1 MMRTSGTGRENAM
14 STVSRHSGIEVIDS
28 DECKRLLA
36 KDVIGRVAVIIG
48 ATPMI
53 LPVNYAL
60 DGDGIVMRTMPG
72 SRLDVGQGHAA
83 FEVDSFDRERHTGW
97 SVLVTGHLEEVSWY
111 KAKDIERVR
120 ALPVVP
126 WASGDR
132 NLWLRL
138 RPSFITGRIV
148 HGDEKSGES

>member
-1 MMRTSGTGRENAM
+1 MRS
-14 STVSRHSGIEVIDS
+14 VSRHSGIEVIDA
-28 DECKRLLA
+28 DECLQLLA
-36 KDVIGRVAVIIG
+36 EEEIGRLAVVIG

-60 DGDGIVMRTMPG
+60 DGEAIVFRTMPG

-83 FEVDSFDRERHTGW
+83 FEVDCFDKQRKTGW
-97 SVLVTGHLEEVSWY
+97 SVLVTGHLEQVSWY
-111 KAKDIERVR
+111 HAKEMERVQQ
-120 ALPVVP
+120 LEVTP
-126 WASGDR
+126 WAGGQR

-148 HGDEKSGES
+148 RGDEAPE

>member
-1 MMRTSGTGRENAM
+1 MRA
-14 STVSRHSGIEVIDS
+14 VSRHSGIEVIDAE
-28 DECKRLLA
+28 ECLQLLA
-36 KDVIGRVAVIIG
+36 HEEIGRVAVIIG

-60 DGDGIVMRTMPG
+60 DGDVIVFRTMPG

-83 FEVDSFDRERHTGW
+83 FEVDSFDKAHKAGW

-111 KAKDIERVR
+111 QTKEMRRVQE
-120 ALPVVP
+120 LDVTP
-126 WASGDR
+126 WAGGER

-148 HGDEKSGES
+148 GSPVTRTGPDAEATTT

>member
-1 MMRTSGTGRENAM
+1 MHL
-14 STVSRHSGIEVIDS
+14 VSKHSGIEVIDA
-28 DECKRLLA
+28 DECRRLLA
-36 KDVIGRVAVIIG
+36 EEEIGRVAVLIG

-60 DGDGIVMRTMPG
+60 DGDAIVFRTMPG

-83 FEVDSFDRERHTGW
+83 FEVDAFDKAHKAGW
-97 SVLVTGHLEEVSWY
+97 SVLVTGHLEEIWWY
-111 KAKDIERVR
+111 QARDMKRVQE
-120 ALPVVP
+120 LTVTP
-126 WASGDR
+126 WATGVR

-148 HGDEKSGES
+148 RGDLQDAPL